1 MSHNWFQ
8 AVLRRVSPL
17 FLAAGILLL
26 LAVAAPA
33 AAAGAGPPSTGSVAP
48 PRVDEVGGSEGTT
61 GTSGTM
67 GNSGTSAEGM
77 TEGWTQVVTGGFTDP
92 NNWSAPTW
100 AKFKDYLYIST
111 SANESGSAF
120 SGSGKAGGDIWRT
133 VDGVAWEQ
141 IGTAGLG
148 NPHNNLFQLI
158 VFREKLYAI
167 SNNINDHGIEIWV
180 TSDGT
185 QFTKIE
191 NGGFGDKENNWAFPF
206 VFQDR
211 LILGVSN
218 GETGAEIWVSDD
230 GQSFR
235 QVVDGGMGDAGVTG
249 FGGFADPEHA
259 DPIFQGKLYVG
270 VSNPASGG
278 EIWRTADGLKWERV
292 ADEGLT
298 RSTTKHISP
307 DIVYQ
312 DHLYA
317 FATAGGTIDNILGF
331 DLFRTTDGTTWE
343 QVVDDGF
350 SVGKERNVHG
360 DLVEFKGRLYLTSN
374 TMDPRVL
381 MPTNPTERLAPRGF
395 QLRVSDDGKTWK
407 QIGEDGFGLA
417 SSIMAGMDVI
427 GDVLYLTIFDY
438 HEGSQLWRS
447 SDGEKWELI
456 FREPEPNFFQE
467 GGGPLDFKGH
477 FLWISNDLK
486 NGLAIWRSD
495 EVMVAEV
502 TTTTGSGSSST
513 TDGDTATSGT
523 GIGSSD
529 GGMGGDG
536 GTGGGGDGSQNSEG
550 GGLSSGWVALI
561 VVLAVVAVAAIVAL
575 AFLLGRMGRGP
586 RTGAPD
592 ASGTAGTTATLA
604 ETATQ
609 DLAATRSPAVTQVSS
624 QETSAA
630 PAFCSACGTSLD
642 QEAKYCPACGKQL

>member
-1 MSHNWFQ
+1 MV
-8 AVLRRVSPL
+8 AVVVVGPIP
-17 FLAAGILLL
+17 AE
-26 LAVAAPA
+26 A
-33 AAAGAGPPSTGSVAP
+33 AASAP
-48 PRVDEVGGSEGTT
+48 L
-61 GTSGTM
+61 
-67 GNSGTSAEGM
+67 
-77 TEGWTQVVTGGFTDP
+77 TEGWTQVVKGGFTDP
-92 NNWSAPTW
+92 NNSYAPTW

-111 SANESGSAF
+111 SANESGSVF
-120 SGSGKAGGDIWRT
+120 SGSDKAGGDIWRT
-133 VDGVAWEQ
+133 ADGVTWEQ

-148 NPHNNLFQLI
+148 NPHNNFFQLI
-158 VFREKLYAI
+158 VFRDKLYAI

-191 NGGFGDKENNWAFPF
+191 NGGFGDKNNDWAFPF

-218 GETGAEIWVSDD
+218 GESGAEIWVSDD

-249 FGGFADPEHA
+249 FTGFADPEHP

-270 VSNPASGG
+270 VSNPDSGG
-278 EIWRTADGLKWERV
+278 EIWRTADGLEWERV
-292 ADEGLT
+292 ADKGLT
-298 RSTTKHISP
+298 RSTTILLHP

-312 DHLYA
+312 DQLYA
-317 FATAGGTIDNILGF
+317 FGTAGGTIDNLLGF
-331 DLFRTTDGTTWE
+331 DLFRTSDGTTWE

-381 MPTNPTERLAPRGF
+381 MPTNPSERLAPRGF

-427 GDVLYLTIFDY
+427 GDTLYLSVFDY

-467 GGGPLDFKGH
+467 GGGPLNFKGH

-486 NGLAIWRSD
+486 NGLEIWRTD
-495 EVMVAEV
+495 EVMVAEE
-502 TTTTGSGSSST
+502 TTTTAGETSSTSGGGTTPRRRALRAGSTGSS
-513 TDGDTATSGT
+513 
-523 GIGSSD
+523 
-529 GGMGGDG
+529 GDG
-536 GTGGGGDGSQNSEG
+536 GP
-550 GGLSSGWVALI
+550 SG
-561 VVLAVVAVAAIVAL
+561 
-575 AFLLGRMGRGP
+575 P
-586 RTGAPD
+586 P
-592 ASGTAGTTATLA
+592 
-604 ETATQ
+604 
-609 DLAATRSPAVTQVSS
+609 AATPVEGLT
-624 QETSAA
+624 
-630 PAFCSACGTSLD
+630 P
-642 QEAKYCPACGKQL
+642 